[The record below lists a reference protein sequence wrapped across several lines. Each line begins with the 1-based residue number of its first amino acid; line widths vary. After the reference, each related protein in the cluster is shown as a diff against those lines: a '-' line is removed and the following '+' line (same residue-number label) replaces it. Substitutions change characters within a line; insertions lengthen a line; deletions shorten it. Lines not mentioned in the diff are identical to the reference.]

1 MSAPRRSRSIF
12 ALGALLIAAGAG
24 GCPGW
29 REPEP
34 LHAGCDLFTGYAPLA
49 HALRTYKPPPG
60 AAAVRLH
67 KFSSYSDSLRA
78 FRNGRLDLIAM
89 TQYDA
94 LLMRA
99 RGVPLRAVAVIDHSV
114 GADALVC
121 QLQYGSL
128 RSLRGKRIGLQVD
141 SVSYFL
147 LLQALERQHMQVE
160 EFDLVH
166 LSPHLIDSAFRSRQV
181 EAAVLWEPFVSGLG
195 RSARTL
201 ASSRDLEIPIVD
213 LLWVRTDRLEKLRG
227 HLVPLLRHYFSTLA
241 DLSARSDT
249 LHAELAAEQ
258 RLTPRQVTLALN
270 GLRLFGPLENLET
283 ARLAP
288 GAGSPAPAET
298 GLLQAADFM
307 YRKTL
312 LDVPVETDGLFDGS
326 LALEALEEP
335 R

>member
-1 MSAPRRSRSIF
+1 MAV
-12 ALGALLIAAGAG
+12 ACAAA
-24 GCPGW
+24 CSGW

-34 LHAGCDLFTGYAPLA
+34 LHVGCDLFSGYAPLA

-60 AAAVRLH
+60 AAPVRLH

-94 LLMRA
+94 LWMRA
-99 RGVPLRAVAVIDHSV
+99 QGVPLRAVAVVDHSV

-121 QLQYGSL
+121 QPQYGSL
-128 RSLRGKRIGLQVD
+128 RALRGKRIGLQAD

-147 LLQALERQHMQVE
+147 LLQALARQHLQVE
-160 EFDLVH
+160 EFELVH
-166 LSPHLIDSAFRSRQV
+166 LSPNLIDTAFRARQV

-195 RSARTL
+195 RAARTL
-201 ASSRDLEIPIVD
+201 SSSRDLEIPIVD
-213 LLWVRTDRLEKLRG
+213 LLWVRADRQQKLRR
-227 HLVPLLRHYFSTLA
+227 HLVPLLRHYFGALD

-258 RLTPRQVTLALN
+258 RLTPREVSVALN
-270 GLRLFGPLENLET
+270 GLRLFGPRENLEV

-298 GLLQAADFM
+298 GLRPAADFM
-307 YRKTL
+307 YRETL
-312 LDVPVETDGLFDGS
+312 LDVPMQTDGLFDGS
-326 LALEALEEP
+326 LALEALQEP